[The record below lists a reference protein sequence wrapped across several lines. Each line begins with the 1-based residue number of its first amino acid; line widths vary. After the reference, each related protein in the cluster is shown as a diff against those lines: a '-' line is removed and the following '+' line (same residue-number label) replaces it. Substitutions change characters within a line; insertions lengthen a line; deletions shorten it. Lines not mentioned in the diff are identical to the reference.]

1 MVRSSIVRSPL
12 TFEYQDSYHLFVKSN
27 KRFLRVFVTK
37 SHLTLWIPSFS
48 ARRVW
53 KMKENVLKIRQRI
66 SSGKMARSIMNDVK
80 KVVTVFD
87 WRCIRRRDGENPRHW
102 GPLKRTYVLK
112 YSLRPHWKEQFRSTF
127 EKELDQGVKYY
138 TKKSKGVYKHA
149 DEAVELATRL
159 VCIWVFDKFATKEL
173 F

>member
-1 MVRSSIVRSPL
+1 MIGV
-12 TFEYQDSYHLFVKSN
+12 
-27 KRFLRVFVTK
+27 
-37 SHLTLWIPSFS
+37 
-48 ARRVW
+48 
-53 KMKENVLKIRQRI
+53 VLGGETERI
-66 SSGKMARSIMNDVK
+66 QGIEV
-80 KVVTVFD
+80 
-87 WRCIRRRDGENPRHW
+87 
-102 GPLKRTYVLK
+102 PLKRTYVLK
-112 YSLRPHWKEQFRSTF
+112 YSLRPLWTEQFRSTF